1 MSVSVLKQKVIEAVD
16 SSRETILA
24 LGKDIF
30 DHPELGYREERTTAR
45 AAEYLESLGLDVE
58 RNIAV
63 TGCRSMLEGGS
74 EGPTVAL
81 LGELDAIVV
90 PDHPLADDQGR
101 VHACGHNIQL
111 AGLLGAVTGLV
122 TSGILPRLGGRISV
136 MGTPAEEFIE
146 LAYRES
152 LRKEGKISYF
162 GGKQELIARGY
173 FDDVDMSLMFHAL
186 DLQGKKA
193 LVGPES
199 NGFIGKSVRFTG
211 RAAHAGSAPEEGINA
226 LNAASL
232 AMMNIHAQRE
242 TFRDRDRVRVHPI
255 VTKGGDIVN
264 VVPHDVRMESYVRA
278 RTIEGMKDANLKVS
292 RAIEAGA
299 LAVGADVEI
308 SDIPGYMPILR
319 YRELDARYTENMKL
333 LGCHDD
339 EIVDG
344 GDFTGSFDFGDVSQL
359 MPTLHPM
366 TGGIS
371 GALHSIDYCISDPE
385 AAYLLPAKAMAMTV
399 IDLLAD
405 DAAGARALM
414 KDFRAPMTKKEY
426 LDFME
431 SNNRIRVHRNIPGS

>member
-1 MSVSVLKQKVIEAVD
+1 MSVSALKRKVIEAVD
-16 SSRETILA
+16 SSRDTILE

-45 AAEYLESLGLDVE
+45 ASEYLEGLGLEVE
-58 RNIAV
+58 RDIAV
-63 TGCRSMLEGGS
+63 TGCRSLLNAAS
-74 EGPTVAL
+74 EGPTIAL

-90 PDHPLADDQGR
+90 PDHALADDQGR
-101 VHACGHNIQL
+101 IHACGHNIQL
-111 AGLLGAVTGLV
+111 AGLMGAVTGLV
-122 TSGILPRLGGRISV
+122 KSGILPELKGRISV
-136 MGTPAEEFIE
+136 MGTPAEEFVE
-146 LAYRES
+146 LEYRER
-152 LRKEGKISYF
+152 LRKEGRIRYF

-173 FDDVDMSLMFHAL
+173 FDDVDMSLMFHSL

-199 NGFIGKSVRFTG
+199 NGFIGKNIRFTG
-211 RAAHAGSAPEEGINA
+211 RAAHAGSAPEDGINA

-278 RTIEGMKDANLKVS
+278 RTIEGMKDANEKVN

-308 SDIPGYMPILR
+308 SDIPGYMPIRR
-319 YRELDARYTENMKL
+319 YRELDDLYSGNMRL
-333 LGCHDD
+333 LGCGEEDL
-339 EIVDG
+339 IDG

-366 TGGIS
+366 MGGIS
-371 GALHSIDYCISDPE
+371 GALHSCDYRISDPE
-385 AAYLLPAKAMAMTV
+385 AAYLLPAKALALTV
-399 IDLLAD
+399 VDLLAE
-405 DAAGARALM
+405 DAAGAKSVL
-414 KDFRAPMTKKEY
+414 KDFKTPMTKREY
-426 LDFME
+426 LEFME
-431 SNNRIRVHRNIPGS
+431 GNDRRIRRRNMD